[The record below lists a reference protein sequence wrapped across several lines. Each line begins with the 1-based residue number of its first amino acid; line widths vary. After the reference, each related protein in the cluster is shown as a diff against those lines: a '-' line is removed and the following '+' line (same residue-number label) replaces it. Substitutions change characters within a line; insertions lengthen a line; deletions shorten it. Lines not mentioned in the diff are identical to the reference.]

1 VKVAVTGGTGFVGS
15 HLVEALRARG
25 DDVRCLMRA
34 PRAAA
39 SLTGLG
45 AQVVAG
51 ALDDARALDALCE
64 GADVVYHVAGLIAAP
79 SEEAF
84 ARVNREGTAAV
95 AGAARRAGAGRVLYV
110 STLAVTGPTVPGRPL
125 DESGPPRPV
134 TAYGRSKGAGED
146 VLRADGVP
154 FTIVRPPI
162 VFGPRDRQV
171 LRLFRAARW
180 RVLPVLAGGFQELSM
195 VYAPELAQAL
205 IAAATSE
212 KTRGGTYHAAHPE
225 PITQREWARQ
235 IAAAMGVTPRLVSIP
250 PTALRGVLRVTGT
263 MARLKGQASLLDA
276 NKADEL
282 LAPAWTCDSTALLRD
297 AGWRATRPHPDAFAE
312 TARWYRN
319 AGWV

>member
-1 VKVAVTGGTGFVGS
+1 MRVAVTGGTGFVGS
-15 HLVEALRARG
+15 HLVEALRACG
-25 DDVRCLMRA
+25 DDVRCLVRA
-34 PRAAA
+34 PRDAA
-39 SLTGLG
+39 SLSALG
-45 AQVVAG
+45 AQVVPG
-51 ALDDARALDALCE
+51 ALDDARALEALVA
-64 GADVVYHVAGLIAAP
+64 GAEVVYHVAGLVAAP

-95 AGAARRAGAGRVLYV
+95 AAAARRAGAGRVLYV
-110 STLAVTGPTVPGRPL
+110 SSLAVTGPTVPGRPL
-125 DESGPPRPV
+125 GESGPPRPV

-146 VLRADGVP
+146 ALRAEGVP

-180 RVLPVLAGGFQELSM
+180 RVLPVLAGGTQELSM

-205 IAAATSE
+205 IAAARSE
-212 KTRGGTYHAAHPE
+212 KTRGGTYHAGHPE
-225 PITQREWARQ
+225 AITQREWARQ

-250 PTALRGVLRVTGT
+250 PAAVRGVLRVTGT
-263 MARLKGQASLLDA
+263 LARLKGQASLLDA
-276 NKADEL
+276 NKADEM

-297 AGWRATRPHPDAFAE
+297 AGWRATRPLPDAFAE
-312 TARWYRN
+312 TARWYRS